1 MRLID
6 LLMFRI
12 TVLVDH
18 YQDMASYLIIHTY
31 IPWIQTQTLIR
42 PRPTVGS
49 TNGTV
54 DLQLPYVFEMDS
66 RYADIRYRNC
76 AVKVSTN

>member
-6 LLMFRI
+6 LLTLHI

-18 YQDMASYLIIHTY
+18 SLPGHDILPNYTYIHSF

-49 TNGTV
+49 TTGTV

-66 RYADIRYRNC
+66 RYAVIR
-76 AVKVSTN
+76 

>member
-6 LLMFRI
+6 LLMLRI

-18 YQDMASYLIIHTY
+18 HQEMTSYLIIHTY
-31 IPWIQTQTLIR
+31 IPRIVTQTLIR

-49 TNGTV
+49 TTGKA
-54 DLQLPYVFEMDS
+54 DLQLPHVFEMQS
-66 RYADIRYRNC
+66 YYAEIR
-76 AVKVSTN
+76 